1 VVNNFVLHFRPV
13 RVPAKSLAYT
23 HTFGLGGMSLVLVL
37 LLIGTGGLMMFAY
50 EPAPGDAYRSV
61 LSLQEDTLF
70 GGLVR
75 SVHHWSA
82 NFLIAVATL
91 HLLRV
96 FFTGGFHPPRQ
107 FNWVIGVSL
116 LLCVIASNFTGYL
129 LPWDQLSY
137 WAITIS
143 TGMLTYVPL
152 IGDWL
157 QRTVRGGEEI
167 GRSTLII
174 FYTLHTTVVPVL
186 ILILMGFHFWRVRKA
201 KGVVVP
207 RAPGEPIDPQPEKV
221 LGLPFLVLREFVVA
235 LMLIAVVFLY
245 AAFVA
250 APLGQAA
257 NPGMSLHFH
266 PTFAVVLLPLAGVL
280 ALVAIPYVIY
290 DDDTSGV
297 WFASHRGRA
306 LAGQAA
312 VAALLLTPLLVM
324 LDEWVIDLP
333 ALLPWL
339 PAAISNG
346 VVPVVLLAGA
356 LWVAARWLRNGR
368 SATRYETMQTTFVFL
383 GTAFVVLTAIGVWFR
398 GEGMALGW

>member
-1 VVNNFVLHFRPV
+1 
-13 RVPAKSLAYT
+13 
-23 HTFGLGGMSLVLVL
+23 
-37 LLIGTGGLMMFAY
+37 
-50 EPAPGDAYRSV
+50 
-61 LSLQEDTLF
+61 
-70 GGLVR
+70 
-75 SVHHWSA
+75 
-82 NFLIAVATL
+82 
-91 HLLRV
+91 
-96 FFTGGFHPPRQ
+96 
-107 FNWVIGVSL
+107 
-116 LLCVIASNFTGYL
+116 
-129 LPWDQLSY
+129 
-137 WAITIS
+137 
-143 TGMLTYVPL
+143 
-152 IGDWL
+152 
-157 QRTVRGGEEI
+157 VRGGAEI

-235 LMLIAVVFLY
+235 LILIGFVFLY
-245 AAFVA
+245 SALVA

-257 NPGMSLHFH
+257 NPGMSPNPAKAPWYFMGIQELLLHFH

-297 WFASHRGRA
+297 WFASHRGRT